1 MVRIVIWNTGRFMTT
16 AIFDAL
22 DYFEKLKAADV
33 PDEQARVQANALRD
47 FSALQEVKF
56 RDELATKSDIQD
68 VPLEMKSM
76 ELRLLKWLMGI
87 GIAIFS
93 SIFTALAKGFRWFGL

>member
-1 MVRIVIWNTGRFMTT
+1 M
-16 AIFDAL
+16 
-22 DYFEKLKAADV
+22 
-33 PDEQARVQANALRD
+33 
-47 FSALQEVKF
+47 KF

-76 ELRLLKWLMGI
+76 ELRLLKWLIGI